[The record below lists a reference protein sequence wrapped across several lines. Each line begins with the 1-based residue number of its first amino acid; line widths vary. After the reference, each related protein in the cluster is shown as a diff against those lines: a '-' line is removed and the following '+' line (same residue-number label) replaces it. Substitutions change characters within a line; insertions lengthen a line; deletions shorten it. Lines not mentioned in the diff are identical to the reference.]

1 MMFLLIFNSDT
12 KLALSDEFAK
22 GKDFSYSLTGDFAAK
37 IPPTPPQ
44 SCTDANHTGHD
55 HYREQTVFKGVEY
68 VIVDVLE
75 EKTDNAGYAVVN
87 VDRDIEVGFVS
98 L

>member
-1 MMFLLIFNSDT
+1 MNPVRT
-12 KLALSDEFAK
+12 QVNHTLSLVNRPSVLRNIELYRATYDLT
-22 GKDFSYSLTGDFAAK
+22 DLFSRYGADLVL
-37 IPPTPPQ
+37 
-44 SCTDANHTGHD
+44 TGHD

-87 VDRDIEVGFVS
+87 VGRDIEVGFVS